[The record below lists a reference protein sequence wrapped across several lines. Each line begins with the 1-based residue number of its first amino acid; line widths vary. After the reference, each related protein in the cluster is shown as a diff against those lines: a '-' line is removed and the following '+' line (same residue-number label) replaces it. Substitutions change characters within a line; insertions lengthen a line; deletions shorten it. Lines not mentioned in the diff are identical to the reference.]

1 MLAILLC
8 LINAV
13 RYTMLLMQSIPKRKN
28 VFTLN
33 WAILAT
39 LGFIWG
45 GSFLGNEISLIG
57 FGPITVA
64 AIRVTIAAITLLVYA
79 YIFGDGL
86 PRTSSKA
93 DKRVWLHCFG
103 MALFANAL
111 PFSLLSWGQQIVT
124 SGFAGLSMALVP
136 LFVLPLSHRLVPGE
150 KLSRTKVTG
159 FLLGFIGVVL
169 LIGGEKIFAS
179 QPSAPILLLA
189 QIACVTASCCYA
201 IGSVITKLCP
211 PVSTVSYASC
221 GLMLASFM
229 LIPTALWFE
238 GIPRSPNN
246 LAIASIIYLA
256 LFPTAIATILLT
268 ILVRRAGP
276 SFLSLVNYQVP
287 IWAVV
292 LGVIVLGE
300 TLPGHFLIA
309 LSIILVGVYI
319 SQLTGTRVS

>member
-1 MLAILLC
+1 MLFM
-8 LINAV
+8 
-13 RYTMLLMQSIPKRKN
+13 RSIPRRDTTR
-28 VFTLN
+28 TLN
-33 WAILAT
+33 WIMLAT

-45 GSFLGNEISLIG
+45 GSFLSVEISLAG

-64 AIRVTIAAITLLVYA
+64 ASRVTIAAITLLLYA

-86 PRTSSKA
+86 PQISSKK
-93 DKRVWLHCFG
+93 DKRVWLHCLG
-103 MALFANAL
+103 MALFTNAL
-111 PFSLLSWGQQIVT
+111 PFSLLSWGQQTVT
-124 SGFAGLSMALVP
+124 SGFAGVSMALVP
-136 LFVLPLSHRLVPGE
+136 LFVLPLSHKLVPGE
-150 KLSRTKVTG
+150 KLSRAKVTG
-159 FLLGFIGVVL
+159 FLFGFLGVVL
-169 LIGGEKIFAS
+169 LIGGEKIFANQS
-179 QPSAPILLLA
+179 STPILLLA

-238 GIPRSPNN
+238 GIPKSPNS
-246 LAIASIIYLA
+246 LAITSIIYLA

-276 SFLSLVNYQVP
+276 PFLSLVNYQVP

-292 LGVIVLGE
+292 IGVAVLGE
-300 TLPGHFLIA
+300 ALPGHFLIA
-309 LSIILVGVYI
+309 LSIILGGLFI
-319 SQLTGTRVS
+319 SQLNPTQNSP